1 MPYLVVCPLSKLA
14 DTALAT
20 GARRMLTVINA
31 GTPVTRPA
39 EIGEEH
45 HLFLG
50 FNDIAVA
57 MDGMTLPGEE
67 HVRAILDFA
76 RDWDREA
83 PMIVHCFAGISR
95 STASAYAIALALN
108 PELDERELA
117 FDLRWRAPSAT
128 PNPKLIEIAD
138 AVLGREGRMV
148 DAIRAIG
155 RGEDAYEGTPFRLP
169 LTRED
174 TDFEDLLS

>member
-1 MPYLVVCPLSKLA
+1 MPYLVVCPLSKLQ
-14 DTALAT
+14 DTATAT
-20 GARRMLTVINA
+20 GAKRMLTVINA

-39 EIGEEH
+39 EIDEAQ

-50 FNDIAVA
+50 FNDIALP
-57 MDGMTLPGEE
+57 MEGMTLPGEE

-76 RDWDREA
+76 QDWDRDT

-117 FDLRWRAPSAT
+117 LDLRWRAPSAT

-155 RGEDAYEGTPFRLP
+155 RGADAYEGEPFRLDIFG
-169 LTRED
+169 E
-174 TDFEDLLS
+174 ES